1 MMLYY
6 NSKGAHT
13 MQFFR
18 FLKWQW
24 SKWIFWQK
32 MFIASITV
40 QLSSAFMPEP
50 YDNIFR
56 FTGIFVV
63 FAFAFKWF
71 VWDNAVKSWND
82 YKQER
87 HGIFNTIKESDK

>member
-1 MMLYY
+1 
-6 NSKGAHT
+6 

-71 VWDNAVKSWND
+71 VWDNAVKVGMTTNKNVMVFLTQSRNQTND
-82 YKQER
+82 
-87 HGIFNTIKESDK
+87 HA